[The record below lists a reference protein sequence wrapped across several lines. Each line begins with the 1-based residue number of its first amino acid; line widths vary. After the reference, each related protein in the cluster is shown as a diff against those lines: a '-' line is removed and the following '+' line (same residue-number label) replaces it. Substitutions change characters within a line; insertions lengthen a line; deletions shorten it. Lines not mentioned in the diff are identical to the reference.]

1 MMSVAAAPR
10 ARSACTATSAAR
22 PTPRT
27 WPAPLDR
34 RVSLRPQDITL
45 RDAIDG
51 VAAAGRFR
59 ISYSAELVPL
69 ARRVCASFESAPAGD
84 VLAELLEGTSIAP
97 VVAGPDQVVL
107 APVRQSAEPRARLSQ
122 RPAAMLDRVV
132 VTGNVATPA
141 EGGLPVAFDVL
152 QRDDLTAR
160 DASTLADMLDG
171 AVPGVWVWQQSPS
184 SLLARYGSIRGAS
197 SFGVTSPKIYIDG
210 IEVANPLLLTQFSPD
225 AIDRVEVVRGPQ
237 GGALYGADA
246 ISGVINIVPRHDDGE
261 AAGQR
266 IQLRSDFGIARSD
279 FASLGVLAQDHAV
292 AIRGGSGGR
301 SGGIG
306 FSLGSIG
313 EYAPGAFSRQLSAT
327 GDVRLIGGRT
337 SLTAFARLFG
347 QQAGAAESPLLVRT
361 IPSSSPYV
369 HRRSGN
375 GAGRDGTVR
384 DETVQVVPTF
394 GSVDPQSVREYTVG
408 ATGTLASSS
417 RWTHQA
423 TLGMDGY
430 HLSNVALRGAL
441 LTSPADSALRA
452 ARGGADR
459 ATFRVS
465 SVAELGT
472 RDDVAAT
479 VRITAEHSVMR
490 EETAADVIAG
500 TVASGATVRG
510 GDLPA
515 KGTAYTTT
523 RVLDTPS
530 VDWLNTT
537 GLAGQASVA
546 LRNTLFFNGG
556 LRLDRSGGYTA
567 SSQLAALPALGAA
580 YVTNAGGATLKLR
593 MSYGKAIRPARASVR
608 ELSWSGLAEIAAPAD
623 LGPEVQ
629 SGVEAGADL
638 TFGHRLS
645 LHLTRF
651 DQRASGLIQA
661 VATSDVSRPVSG
673 PGPRT
678 VDYELQTVGEI
689 SNRGWEM
696 QGTAHAGALSLT
708 GALSL
713 VDSRVQRVTPGYTGD
728 LLAGDRM
735 LEVPA
740 QTVSVTA
747 AWRAAR
753 WSSALSVA
761 RASDWVNYDRLAVAR
776 DLALGIRL
784 PSELVGTPLRAY
796 WRDYPGVTR
805 LRLTASRDLVHGI
818 ALTFTGDNLLNYQ
831 RGEPDDVTIL
841 PGRTISFGL
850 RAKF

>member
-1 MMSVAAAPR
+1 
-10 ARSACTATSAAR
+10 
-22 PTPRT
+22 
-27 WPAPLDR
+27 
-34 RVSLRPQDITL
+34 
-45 RDAIDG
+45 
-51 VAAAGRFR
+51 
-59 ISYSAELVPL
+59 VPL
-69 ARRVCASFESAPAGD
+69 ERRVCGSFDSATAGD
-84 VLAELLEGTSIAP
+84 VLTELLDGSGIAP

-107 APVRQSAEPRARLSQ
+107 TPVRQSAESRARLSQ

-132 VTGNVATPA
+132 VTGNAATPP
-141 EGGLPVAFDVL
+141 EGGLPVAIDVL
-152 QRDDLTAR
+152 QREDIAAR
-160 DASTLADMLDG
+160 DASTLAEMLDG
-171 AVPGVWVWQQSPS
+171 AVPGIWVWQQSPS

-225 AIDRVEVVRGPQ
+225 AIERVDVIRGPQ

-261 AAGQR
+261 AAGHR
-266 IQLRSDFGIARSD
+266 IQLRSDFGVARSD

-301 SGGIG
+301 SGGVA

-327 GDVRLIGGRT
+327 GDVRVIAGRT
-337 SLTAFARLFG
+337 SLTAFGRLFG
-347 QQAGAAESPLLVRT
+347 EQAGAAESPLLLRT
-361 IPSSSPYV
+361 IPSSSAYV
-369 HRRSGN
+369 RHRSGS
-375 GAGRDGTVR
+375 GAARDGTMR
-384 DETVQVVPTF
+384 EETTQIVPTF

-408 ATGTLASSS
+408 ATGTLAASR

-423 TLGMDGY
+423 TIGMDGY

-441 LTSPADSALRA
+441 LASPADSALRA

-459 ATFRVS
+459 ATFRAS
-465 SVAELGT
+465 SIAELGA
-472 RDDVAAT
+472 RDGVAAT
-479 VRITAEHSVMR
+479 VSIAAEHSVMR
-490 EETAADVIAG
+490 EETAADVVAG
-500 TVASGATVRG
+500 TPTSGGKVAGGEVATQ
-510 GDLPA
+510 
-515 KGTAYTTT
+515 GTTYTT

-537 GLAGQASVA
+537 GLTGQASVA
-546 LRNTLFFNGG
+546 LRNALFVSGG
-556 LRLDRSGGYTA
+556 LRLDRSSGYTA
-567 SSQLAALPALGAA
+567 SSQFAALPSLGAA
-580 YVTNAGGATLKLR
+580 YVANAGGATLKLR
-593 MSYGKAIRPARASVR
+593 MAYGKAIRPARASVR
-608 ELSWSGLAEIAAPAD
+608 ELSWSGLAELTAPAN

-638 TFGHRLS
+638 SFGRLLS

-661 VATSDVSRPVSG
+661 VATSDASRPASG

-678 VDYELQTVGEI
+678 MDYELQTVGEI

-740 QTVSVTA
+740 QTVSFTA

-753 WSSALSVA
+753 WSSALSIA

-776 DLALGIRL
+776 DLSLGIRV
-784 PSELVGTPLRAY
+784 PSELVGTQLRSY

-805 LRLTASRDLVHGI
+805 LRLTASRDLAHGI
-818 ALTFTGDNLLNYQ
+818 ALAFTGDNLLNYQ